1 MCNCNKITI
10 CTEFDPVQI
19 AGLQVPI
26 ASIHAFATQTVP
38 DGYLIC
44 DGSEVSRTD
53 YADLYAALG
62 TVWGEG
68 DGTTT
73 FNIPDLRGEFL
84 RGFDA
89 DRGVDA
95 DRQFASV
102 QADMF
107 KQHGH
112 TSYYSSHYTGYG
124 TGGNSWA
131 SNFASEPGHPTN
143 ANKRTNIEFIS
154 DSLDASAGT
163 ETRPRNVAVTYAIKA
178 TNPASA

>member
-44 DGSEVSRTD
+44 DGSEVSRAD

-89 DRGVDA
+89 DRGVD
-95 DRQFASV
+95 DGREFGTN
-102 QADMF
+102 QADDF
-107 KQHGH
+107 KAHDHVSIGRSFNKGAPYTTIGEYGIWPNGNVDPNH
-112 TSYYSSHYTGYG
+112 YRTSEE
-124 TGGNSWA
+124 GGA
-131 SNFASEPGHPTN
+131 
-143 ANKRTNIEFIS
+143 
-154 DSLDASAGT
+154 

-178 TNPASA
+178 ANPASA

>member
-44 DGSEVSRTD
+44 DGSEVSRAD

-89 DRGVDA
+89 DRGVDEGREFGSMQEHSLQKHTH
-95 DRQFASV
+95 RQWHLERTF
-102 QADMF
+102 
-107 KQHGH
+107 
-112 TSYYSSHYTGYG
+112 TS
-124 TGGNSWA
+124 TGGNS
-131 SNFASEPGHPTN
+131 SSRRNSTLSEDEFETFEDGEIGNFAN
-143 ANKRTNIEFIS
+143 
-154 DSLDASAGT
+154 